1 MSVAKWNE
9 RYRAGE
15 QVFATPAPLV
25 VKFAREL
32 SKTRGKIWGHACG
45 GAKNERFEDASP
57 ECPQIFSK
65 GVALDLACGPGRNAL
80 YLAELGWRVTAV
92 DGSPIAIDILRKRAA
107 ERGLEIETKVAD
119 LERGEFE
126 IQPGAYDL
134 VCDCYFLQRD
144 LITKMQAGL
153 RPGGLI
159 ISIVHLSE
167 SATPTRAYPG
177 ELRSYFDGWTI
188 LHYYEG
194 MPQEACHQRAVAE
207 LVARKS

>member
-15 QVFATPAPLV
+15 QLFETPAPLV
-25 VKFAREL
+25 VKFA
-32 SKTRGKIWGHACG
+32 G
-45 GAKNERFEDASP
+45 GLA
-57 ECPQIFSK
+57 K

-80 YLAELGWRVTAV
+80 YLAELGWRVTAG
-92 DGSPIAIDILRKRAA
+92 DGSRIAIDILRKRAA
-107 ERGLEIETKVAD
+107 DRGFEVETKVAD
-119 LERGEFE
+119 LEGGEFE
-126 IQPGAYDL
+126 IQPSVYDL

-144 LITKMQAGL
+144 LVPKMQAGL

-194 MPQEACHQRAVAE
+194 MPQEACHQRPVAE
-207 LVARKS
+207 LVARKEFTSGARDR